1 MPWSP
6 KQMKSIRARAH
17 GWKGKGAFGNI
28 SKKKGKEMEKE
39 GEDGKISAKDQA
51 KALRKLKKSK

>member
-17 GWKGKGAFGNI
+17 GWKGKGAFQNI
-28 SKKKGKEMEKE
+28 SKKKGQEMEEE
-39 GEDGKISAKDQA
+39 GTKPDAKMQA
-51 KALRKLKKSK
+51 KALRKGK

>member
-17 GWKGKGAFGNI
+17 GWKGKGAFKNI
-28 SKKKGKEMEKE
+28 SKKKGEEMEEE
-39 GEDGKISAKDQA
+39 GMMDGAKPSAKMQA
-51 KALRKLKKSK
+51 KALRKSK